1 MKRHLAICAVAS
13 SVLLLLSACSGAQL
27 ANIDEFGIFGT
38 QARWV
43 YVPVDAQR
51 EAQIGE
57 EIGQIAHEIDASLAV
72 SSEESFIARFN
83 AADAGETVEIDAV
96 TYQALLAAKSVYVEA
111 SGAYNP
117 ATGLLVDLWGFSP
130 RHMAVDYVPTMPYD
144 RAEPELQM
152 PDETYLALFSDAA
165 LNDFGAVEVY
175 AENGRFY
182 ATKPEHA
189 YVEADGVRYTMQLNL
204 GGIGKGYCVD
214 EVRAHLLS
222 QGQTQ
227 GYYTLGG
234 SSMALFSDPMTDDG
248 VWEVSLNAPR
258 EQFGESYAALRV
270 RDTALSVSGDDE
282 QFYMID
288 GVRYSHII
296 DPETGIPVGEGS
308 HVVCATIVGGSA
320 AEGDARATAI
330 VTMELSEALDY
341 ARSHVDAFG
350 TVFLWY
356 DAVAD
361 AYTVYSNAGD
371 ALLMHAE
378 GLSVEVI
385 A

>member
-1 MKRHLAICAVAS
+1 MKKIFASCAVGLAS
-13 SVLLLLSACSGAQL
+13 LLLLSACTGEQL
-27 ANIDEFGIFGT
+27 SYFDDFGIFGT

-43 YVPVDAQR
+43 YVPQDAQR
-51 EAQIGE
+51 EK
-57 EIGQIAHEIDASLAV
+57 EIHAEIERLSKKIDASLSV
-72 SSEESFIARFN
+72 SSEDSCISRFN
-83 AADAGETVEIDAV
+83 AADAGETIEIDAE
-96 TYQALLAAKSVYVEA
+96 TYEVLLAAKSVYEETD
-111 SGAYNP
+111 GAYNP

-130 RHMAVDYVPTMPYD
+130 RHMAVDYTPTMPYD
-144 RAEPELQM
+144 RAEPELQL
-152 PDETYLALFSDAA
+152 PDSRYLTLFSEDS
-165 LNDFGAVEVY
+165 LCDFGAVEVY
-175 AENGRFY
+175 SEGDAFY
-182 ATKPEHA
+182 AKKPENA
-189 YVEADGVRYTMQLNL
+189 YVEANGMRYTMQLNL

-214 EVRAHLLS
+214 RIRATLRS
-222 QGQTQ
+222 CGQTL

-270 RDTALSVSGDDE
+270 RDTVLSVSGDDE

>member
-1 MKRHLAICAVAS
+1 MKKIFASCAVGLAS
-13 SVLLLLSACSGAQL
+13 LLLLSACTGEQL
-27 ANIDEFGIFGT
+27 SYFDDFGIFGT

-43 YVPVDAQR
+43 YVPQDAQR
-51 EAQIGE
+51 EK
-57 EIGQIAHEIDASLAV
+57 EIHAEIERLSKKIDASLSV
-72 SSEESFIARFN
+72 SSEDSCISRFN
-83 AADAGETVEIDAV
+83 AADAGETIEIDAE
-96 TYQALLAAKSVYVEA
+96 TYEVILAAKSVYEETD
-111 SGAYNP
+111 GAYNP

-130 RHMAVDYVPTMPYD
+130 RHMAVDYTPTMPYD
-144 RAEPELQM
+144 RAEPELQL
-152 PDETYLALFSDAA
+152 PDSRYLTLFSEDS
-165 LNDFGAVEVY
+165 LCDFGAVEVY
-175 AENGRFY
+175 SEGDAFY
-182 ATKPEHA
+182 AKKPENA
-189 YVEADGVRYTMQLNL
+189 YVEANGMRYTMQLNL

-214 EVRAHLLS
+214 RIRATLRS
-222 QGQTQ
+222 CGQTL

>member
-1 MKRHLAICAVAS
+1 MKKIFASCAVGLAS
-13 SVLLLLSACSGAQL
+13 LLLLSACTGEQL
-27 ANIDEFGIFGT
+27 SYFDDFGIFGT

-43 YVPVDAQR
+43 YVPQDAQR
-51 EAQIGE
+51 EK
-57 EIGQIAHEIDASLAV
+57 EIHAEIERLSKKIDASLSV
-72 SSEESFIARFN
+72 SSEDSCISRFN
-83 AADAGETVEIDAV
+83 AADAGETIEIDAE
-96 TYQALLAAKSVYVEA
+96 TYEVLLAAKSVYEETD
-111 SGAYNP
+111 GAYNP

-130 RHMAVDYVPTMPYD
+130 RHMAVDYTPTMPYD
-144 RAEPELQM
+144 RAEPELQL
-152 PDETYLALFSDAA
+152 PDSRYLTLFSEDS
-165 LNDFGAVEVY
+165 LCDFGAVEVY
-175 AENGRFY
+175 SEGDAFY
-182 ATKPEHA
+182 AKKPENA
-189 YVEADGVRYTMQLNL
+189 YVEADGMRYTMQLNL

>member
-1 MKRHLAICAVAS
+1 MKKIFASCAVGLAS
-13 SVLLLLSACSGAQL
+13 LLLLSACTGEQL
-27 ANIDEFGIFGT
+27 SYFDDFGIFGT

-43 YVPVDAQR
+43 YVPQDAQR
-51 EAQIGE
+51 EK
-57 EIGQIAHEIDASLAV
+57 EIHAEIERLSKKIDASLSV
-72 SSEESFIARFN
+72 SSEDSCISRFN
-83 AADAGETVEIDAV
+83 AADAGETIEIDAE
-96 TYQALLAAKSVYVEA
+96 TYEVILAAKSVYEETD
-111 SGAYNP
+111 GAYNP

-130 RHMAVDYVPTMPYD
+130 RHMAVDYTPTMPYD
-144 RAEPELQM
+144 RAEPELQL
-152 PDETYLALFSDAA
+152 PDSRYLTLFSEDS
-165 LNDFGAVEVY
+165 LCDFGAVEVY
-175 AENGRFY
+175 SEGDAFY
-182 ATKPEHA
+182 AKKPENA
-189 YVEADGVRYTMQLNL
+189 YVEANGMRYTMQLNL

-214 EVRAHLLS
+214 RIRATLRS
-222 QGQTQ
+222 CGQTL

-270 RDTALSVSGDDE
+270 RDTVLSVSGDDE

-308 HVVCATIVGGSA
+308 HVVCATIVGGSV

-341 ARSHVDAFG
+341 ARSHADSFG

-356 DAVAD
+356 DAAAD

>member
-27 ANIDEFGIFGT
+27 ANFDDYGIFGT

-43 YVPVDAQR
+43 YVPRDEQKE
-51 EAQIGE
+51 EALHA
-57 EIGQIAHEIDASLAV
+57 EIERLSRQIDASLSV
-72 SSEESFIARFN
+72 SSQDSCISRFN
-83 AADAGETVEIDAV
+83 AADVGETIEIDAV
-96 TYQALLAAKSVYVEA
+96 TYEALLTAKSVYAETN
-111 SGAYNP
+111 GAYNP

-130 RHMAVDYVPTMPYD
+130 RHMAVDYVPTTLYD
-144 RAEPELQM
+144 RAEPELQL
-152 PDETYLALFSDAA
+152 PDEEYLALFSDAA

-175 AENGRFY
+175 EENGRFY
-182 ATKPEHA
+182 ATKPENA
-189 YVEADGVRYTMQLNL
+189 CVEAGGVRYTMQLNL

-214 EVRAHLLS
+214 EVRTHLLS

-234 SSMALFSDPMTDDG
+234 SSMALLSDPTSEDG

-258 EQFGESYAALRV
+258 EQFGTSYAALRAE
-270 RDTALSVSGDDE
+270 DTVLSVSGDDE
-282 QFYMID
+282 QFYTID

-296 DPETGIPVGEGS
+296 DTDTGIPVGGGS
-308 HVVCATIVGGSA
+308 HVVCATVVGGSA
-320 AEGDARATAI
+320 AAGDARATAI
-330 VTMELSEALDY
+330 VTMDLSEALDY
-341 ARSHVDAFG
+341 AHSHADAFG
-350 TVFLWY
+350 TVFVWY
-356 DAVAD
+356 DAAAD
-361 AYTVYSNAGD
+361 AYTVYSNVGE
-371 ALLMHAE
+371 ALLLRTE

>member
-51 EAQIGE
+51 EARIGE

-72 SSEESFIARFN
+72 SSEESCIARFN
-83 AADAGETVEIDAV
+83 AADAGEMVEIDAV
-96 TYQALLAAKSVYVEA
+96 TYQALLAAKSVYAET

-182 ATKPEHA
+182 ATKPENA
-189 YVEADGVRYTMQLNL
+189 YVEADGVRYTKNTA
-204 GGIGKGYCVD
+204 I
-214 EVRAHLLS
+214 ERA
-222 QGQTQ
+222 
-227 GYYTLGG
+227 
-234 SSMALFSDPMTDDG
+234 
-248 VWEVSLNAPR
+248 
-258 EQFGESYAALRV
+258 GEAAI
-270 RDTALSVSGDDE
+270 T
-282 QFYMID
+282 
-288 GVRYSHII
+288 H
-296 DPETGIPVGEGS
+296 
-308 HVVCATIVGGSA
+308 
-320 AEGDARATAI
+320 AEGDFVLATGKTYRAKKGG
-330 VTMELSEALDY
+330 ELAP
-341 ARSHVDAFG
+341 G
-350 TVFLWY
+350 
-356 DAVAD
+356 
-361 AYTVYSNAGD
+361 AYTVLAANESAQAFKLRVGGYVRNFVHGD
-371 ALLMHAE
+371 ALVLHENEEICAV
-378 GLSVEVI
+378 SVPVI
-385 A
+385 LR

>member
-1 MKRHLAICAVAS
+1 MKKIFASCAVGLAS
-13 SVLLLLSACSGAQL
+13 LLLLSACTGEQL
-27 ANIDEFGIFGT
+27 SYFDDFGIFGT

-43 YVPVDAQR
+43 YVPQDAQR
-51 EAQIGE
+51 EK
-57 EIGQIAHEIDASLAV
+57 EIHAEIERLSKKIDASLSV
-72 SSEESFIARFN
+72 SSEDSCISRFN
-83 AADAGETVEIDAV
+83 AADAGETIEIDAE
-96 TYQALLAAKSVYVEA
+96 TYEVILAAKSVYEETD
-111 SGAYNP
+111 GAYNP

-130 RHMAVDYVPTMPYD
+130 RHMAVDYTPTMPYD
-144 RAEPELQM
+144 RAEPELQL
-152 PDETYLALFSDAA
+152 PDSRYLTLFSEDS
-165 LNDFGAVEVY
+165 LCDFGAVEVY
-175 AENGRFY
+175 SEGDAFY
-182 ATKPEHA
+182 AKKPENA
-189 YVEADGVRYTMQLNL
+189 YVEANGMRYTMQLNL

-214 EVRAHLLS
+214 RIRATLRS
-222 QGQTQ
+222 CGQTL

-270 RDTALSVSGDDE
+270 RDTVLSVSGDDE

>member
-1 MKRHLAICAVAS
+1 MKKIFASCAVGLAS
-13 SVLLLLSACSGAQL
+13 LLLLSACTGDQL
-27 ANIDEFGIFGT
+27 SYFDDFGIFGT

-43 YVPVDAQR
+43 YVPQNAQR
-51 EAQIGE
+51 EK
-57 EIGQIAHEIDASLAV
+57 EIHAEIERLSKKIDASLSV
-72 SSEESFIARFN
+72 SSEDSCISRFN
-83 AADAGETVEIDAV
+83 AADAGETIEIDAE
-96 TYQALLAAKSVYVEA
+96 TYEVLLAAKSVYEETD
-111 SGAYNP
+111 SAYNP

-130 RHMAVDYVPTMPYD
+130 RHMAVDYTPTMPYD
-144 RAEPELQM
+144 RAEPELQL
-152 PDETYLALFSDAA
+152 PDSRYLTLFSEDS
-165 LNDFGAVEVY
+165 LCDFGAVEVY
-175 AENGRFY
+175 SEGDAFY
-182 ATKPEHA
+182 AKKPENA
-189 YVEADGVRYTMQLNL
+189 YVEADGMRYTMQLNL

-214 EVRAHLLS
+214 RIRATLLS
-222 QGQTQ
+222 CGQTL

>member
-13 SVLLLLSACSGAQL
+13 SVLLLFSACSGAQL

-43 YVPVDAQR
+43 YAPWDAQQ
-51 EAQIGE
+51 EAKIGE
-57 EIGQIAHEIDASLAV
+57 EIGEIAHNIDASLAI

-96 TYQALLAAKSVYVEA
+96 SYQTLLTAKSVYAETD
-111 SGAYNP
+111 GAYNP

-144 RAEPELQM
+144 RADPELQP
-152 PDETYLALFSDAA
+152 PDEAYLALFSDDA
-165 LNDFGAVEVY
+165 LCDFGAVEVY
-175 AENGRFY
+175 TESGRFY
-182 ATKPEHA
+182 ATKPENA

-214 EVRAHLLS
+214 EVRAYLIS

-234 SSMALFSDPMTDDG
+234 SSMALFSDPVAEDG

-258 EQFGESYAALRV
+258 EQFGASYAALRV
-270 RDTALSVSGDDE
+270 RDTVLSVSGDDE
-282 QFYMID
+282 QYYTIN

-296 DPETGIPVGEGS
+296 DPETGIPVGGGS
-308 HVVCATIVGGSA
+308 HVVCATVVGGSA

-330 VTMELSEALDY
+330 VTMELAEALDY
-341 ARSHVDAFG
+341 ARSHADAFG
-350 TVFLWY
+350 TVFVWY
-356 DAVAD
+356 DAAAD
-361 AYTVYSNAGD
+361 AYTVYSNVGD
-371 ALLMHAE
+371 ALLMRTE
-378 GLSVEVI
+378 GLSFEVI
-385 A
+385 V